1 MLAFED
7 FFEPRRGSFERNVL
21 AWVAGELFGNE
32 EALAEET
39 LDLTGAGNDEFF
51 FIGQFVHTENGD
63 DVLQVFV
70 ALQHFLHAAGDVVVF
85 FADDRVGQGCGRWN
99 RVGLRLGRYLFGDTT
114 VQNGGCIQVC
124 EGGCW
129 RWVGQVIGRDVDSLN
144 GGDGTFVGGGDTFLH
159 LAHFGGEVG
168 W

>member
-7 FFEPRRGSFERNVL
+7 FFEAAQGFLERNVL

-51 FIGQFVHTENGD
+51 FIGQFIHTEDGD

-70 ALQHFLHAAGDVVVF
+70 ALQHFLHTAGNVVVF
-85 FADDRVGQGCGRWN
+85 FADDEWIK
-99 RVGLRLGRYLFGDTT
+99 DA
-114 VQNGGCIQVC
+114 
-124 EGGCW
+124 
-129 RWVGQVIGRDVDSLN
+129 
-144 GGDGTFVGGGDTFLH
+144 GGGT
-159 LAHFGGEVG
+159 EWVYG

>member
-1 MLAFED
+1 MK
-7 FFEPRRGSFERNVL
+7 PRRVS
-21 AWVAGELFGNE
+21 GELFGNE

-51 FIGQFVHTENGD
+51 FIGQFIHTEDGD

-70 ALQHFLHAAGDVVVF
+70 ALQHFLHTAGDVVVF
-85 FADDRVGQGCGRWN
+85 FADDEWVKDAGGGTEW
-99 RVGLRLGRYLFGDTT
+99 VYGWVDTFFGDTT
-114 VQNGGCIQVC
+114 VQNGGCIQVG

-129 RWVGQVIGRDVDSLN
+129 RWVGQVIGRDVDIWPIS
-144 GGDGTFVGGGDTFLH
+144 V
-159 LAHFGGEVG
+159 ARVG